1 MINQI
6 ITARVMTMNVAKYHR
21 FVSTIEA
28 TEWFRDQVQKGDLKI
43 TYYPHTKS
51 LCRRGSVGAITENGF
66 LFSCEHFAVT
76 YNLSPTVAIDKNW
89 HTLRHINQRNS
100 ITHRII
106 EIIILLQQ
114 EYLVSQD
121 PITLRQL
128 PYQQIITE
136 YKRLYPDS
144 YMDASVISRLVKTIL
159 LEVKGKTTLLNELL
173 PGKSYLSG
181 LRIEMLLKTT
191 DPLLT
196 DEDLQRNLANKFDL
210 HVTRRYVSYCRNLM
224 GIPDV
229 RLRRKKDFHFFS
241 LGFNRPVP
249 LQYKTLDSIPEV
261 PGVYQFCLVE
271 EAQEYVNSTS
281 SIVYIGSSGNLNN
294 RIKTYLYG
302 YGHTTSIREYIKDH
316 SMTIRFQKIHAY
328 RATEARI
335 IHAFVE
341 EFGELPFLN
350 KVKPGIEIG

>member
-1 MINQI
+1 
-6 ITARVMTMNVAKYHR
+6 MNVAKYHR

-28 TEWFRDQVQKGDLKI
+28 TEWFRDQVQNGDLKI

-100 ITHRII
+100 IAHRII

-159 LEVKGKTTLLNELL
+159 LEVNGKTTLLNELL

-181 LRIEMLLKTT
+181 LRIEKLLKTT

-229 RLRRKKDFHFFS
+229 RLRRKKDFHFFHW
-241 LGFNRPVP
+241 
-249 LQYKTLDSIPEV
+249 DST
-261 PGVYQFCLVE
+261 GRYL
-271 EAQEYVNSTS
+271 S
-281 SIVYIGSSGNLNN
+281 SIKRWILSRKFQVSISSAGWKRLRNMLTAHPQSFTLV
-294 RIKTYLYG
+294 RPEI
-302 YGHTTSIREYIKDH
+302 SIIESKPTCTVMD
-316 SMTIRFQKIHAY
+316 IRHQ
-328 RATEARI
+328 
-335 IHAFVE
+335 
-341 EFGELPFLN
+341 
-350 KVKPGIEIG
+350 